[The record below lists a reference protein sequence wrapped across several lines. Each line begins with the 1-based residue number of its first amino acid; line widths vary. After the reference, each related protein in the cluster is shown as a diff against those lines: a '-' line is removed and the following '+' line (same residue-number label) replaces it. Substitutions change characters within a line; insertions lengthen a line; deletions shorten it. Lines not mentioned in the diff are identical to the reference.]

1 MLTVQQFNQI
11 FLCVNYIKYFFNFSA
26 FLRQK
31 FLDHDQSTDR
41 TCYDFSTTATDT
53 NLVRNVIDSVQTIV
67 INMILKDVGLG

>member
-1 MLTVQQFNQI
+1 MF
-11 FLCVNYIKYFFNFSA
+11 FFNFSA

-31 FLDHDQSTDR
+31 FLDHDNSLDR
-41 TCYDFSTTATDT
+41 CCYDFSTTATDT